1 MFIIFHDMIADML
14 HNKTFNLV
22 VTESFYRISKLN
34 ISSVFI
40 TQYYFAVPKILD

>member
-1 MFIIFHDMIADML
+1 MIADMF
-14 HNKTFNLV
+14 HNKTFNQV

-40 TQYYFAVPKILD
+40 TQYYFTVPKILD